1 MINIQAGLGSSQSAV
16 TSANNSMSSQL
27 TILQGQLGNLDNVN
41 PTATAAQISSS
52 DQSDP
57 DGLRTHVAP
66 AAAQS
71 GAIPARRLS
80 VKDAMYEFAYNDVI
94 EDSHQTLRAREQAAM
109 DRVIGMLRAAQ
120 EKGPQSRELIDALF
134 YLRRLWTIFI
144 DDLNDPNNELPA
156 QLRAGIISIGVW
168 MMKEIDRVRG
178 GLTNDLTPMIEINVL
193 IRNGLK

>member
-1 MINIQAGLGSSQSAV
+1 
-16 TSANNSMSSQL
+16 
-27 TILQGQLGNLDNVN
+27 
-41 PTATAAQISSS
+41 
-52 DQSDP
+52 
-57 DGLRTHVAP
+57 
-66 AAAQS
+66 
-71 GAIPARRLS
+71 
-80 VKDAMYEFAYNDVI
+80 MYEFAYNDVI

-134 YLRRLWTIFI
+134 YLRRLWMIFI

-156 QLRAGIISIGVW
+156 QLRAGIVSIGVW

-178 GLTNDLTPMIEINVL
+178 GLTNDLTPMIEINEL

>member
-1 MINIQAGLGSSQSAV
+1 
-16 TSANNSMSSQL
+16 
-27 TILQGQLGNLDNVN
+27 
-41 PTATAAQISSS
+41 
-52 DQSDP
+52 
-57 DGLRTHVAP
+57 
-66 AAAQS
+66 
-71 GAIPARRLS
+71 
-80 VKDAMYEFAYNDVI
+80 MYEFAYNDVI

-109 DRVIGMLRAAQ
+109 DRVIEMLRAAQ

-178 GLTNDLTPMIEINVL
+178 GLTNDLTPLIEINVL